1 MGHDHNKKSIHEYY
15 RMIIYFL
22 NESKH
27 YLCIGDILTRP
38 ALKLDCSNSK
48 KDKNKTKQY
57 KTKSYSDHNNNIY
70 QWLSAPATSEGVVS
84 RSGDNK
90 CPFFESN
97 VVKYRVTGVKN
108 SHPFILMLMSSFC
121 SLPRKAWISCSSNSS
136 IWTWE

>member
-48 KDKNKTKQY
+48 KDKNKTKQ
-57 KTKSYSDHNNNIY
+57 KVIQTTTTIFTNDCQHLQQVKE
-70 QWLSAPATSEGVVS
+70 LSAELGIINA
-84 RSGDNK
+84 
-90 CPFFESN
+90 
-97 VVKYRVTGVKN
+97 
-108 SHPFILMLMSSFC
+108 L
-121 SLPRKAWISCSSNSS
+121 SLKVMW
-136 IWTWE
+136 